1 MQSQTWDF
9 RSEISDLRFQ
19 ILDLRCPVFDCT
31 PAAAGYAFVRA
42 TAQRETR
49 MRTTEKIQAFY
60 RAMLDELGPQGWW
73 PAETPFEVIVG
84 AILTQNT
91 NWTNVERAIA
101 NLKREGLLNAEALE
115 AIDVERLGDLVR
127 PAGYFRVK
135 ARRLKHFIHMLA
147 EEFGGDLDALFALPT
162 ASLRET
168 VLGVTGIG
176 PETADSIVLYAAA
189 RPVFV
194 VDAYTAR
201 ILYRHALVES
211 DAAYDDLQALMAGA
225 LPDDVDL
232 LKEYHALLVAV
243 GKRHCKK
250 RMPQCAGCPLERL
263 LEDGQPVREVW

>member
-1 MQSQTWDF
+1 MTSAE
-9 RSEISDLRFQ
+9 RIR
-19 ILDLRCPVFDCT
+19 
-31 PAAAGYAFVRA
+31 
-42 TAQRETR
+42 
-49 MRTTEKIQAFY
+49 AFY
-60 RAMLDELGPQGWW
+60 QAMLAALGPQGWW
-73 PAETPFEVIVG
+73 PAETPFEVVVG

-101 NLKREGLLNAEALE
+101 NLKRERLLDAEALE
-115 AIDVERLGDLVR
+115 AIETERLGEVIR

-135 ARRLKHFIHMLA
+135 ARRLKNFIHMLT
-147 EEFGGDLDALFALPT
+147 ERFGGDLAALFALST

-176 PETADSIVLYAAA
+176 PETADSIVLYAAE

-201 ILYRHALVES
+201 ILYRHGLVDS
-211 DAAYDDLQALMAGA
+211 DATYDDLQSLVQGA

-243 GKRHCKK
+243 GKRYCKK
-250 RMPQCAGCPLERL
+250 RMPSCAGCPLEPL
-263 LEDGQPVREVW
+263 LEDGQPVRELE